1 MSLVMNQSLGKMQRF
16 FFCIIVFFVVFDG
29 VRSNLV
35 ISNFVAPLRELALLM
50 FIMLSLP
57 MLSHCKKKD
66 FRLAIPFMAIS
77 ALAIVNIP
85 ITLFHS
91 ISSYHLGN
99 ILVFGNP
106 YTAVYKHIIFSI
118 LFLAMICFARNKI
131 DYMRKGLKL
140 FINLSAIYALITVPI
155 YIYGAPLFV
164 EKFRDWGRMGIGYPT
179 MDGQVI
185 CMAIFCLV
193 FLVPQ
198 RSKLIFN
205 IKMAA
210 LLLGL
215 VCQNTG
221 TAMVTM
227 LLIALVAIVKKPGK
241 TLSYFSVILPMI
253 IIVAIKQY
261 YSDPEFF
268 TQMLYVTTNKI
279 NLLIDPSANYGQ
291 VNTLE
296 MREDQYRM
304 LNIIIDKNPM
314 LWILGVGGEAYVE
327 NEFKLTLASYGI
339 FSFISF
345 ALSFF
350 WISTLIFISKNK
362 NKLLL
367 ISLMVVWAFT
377 SYTLASIF
385 LFATSCGFCIVFAYT
400 YVTGLEGYEDDM
412 EYIDDRRFKI
422 KFRLSRY

>member
-1 MSLVMNQSLGKMQRF
+1 MNQSLGKMQRF
-16 FFCIIVFFVVFDG
+16 FFYVIVFFVVFDG

-35 ISNFVAPLRELALLM
+35 ISNLIAPLRELALAL
-50 FIMLSLP
+50 FIALCYP
-57 MLSHCKKKD
+57 MLSHCKIKD
-66 FRLAIPFMAIS
+66 MRMAIPLLIIS

-91 ISSYHLGN
+91 ISAYNLGK

-106 YTAVYKHIIFSI
+106 YSAVYKHIIFGI
-118 LFLAMICFARNKI
+118 LFLAMICYARKKT
-131 DYMRKGLKL
+131 DSVRKGLKI
-140 FINLSAIYALITVPI
+140 FINLSAVYSIITVPI

-164 EKFRDWGRMGIGYPT
+164 EKFRDWGRMGVGYPT

-185 CMAIFCLV
+185 CLAIFCLI
-193 FLVPQ
+193 FLIPQ
-198 RSKLIFN
+198 KSKISFN

-221 TAMVTM
+221 TSMVTM
-227 LLIALVAIVKKPGK
+227 LMIAVVAMIKKPGK
-241 TLSYFSVILPMI
+241 TISYFAVIFPA
-253 IIVAIKQY
+253 IVAIAIKQY

-296 MREDQYRM
+296 MRDDQYKM
-304 LNIIIDKNPM
+304 LTIIIDKNLM
-314 LWILGVGGEAYVE
+314 LWFFGVGGEAYVE

-345 ALSFF
+345 VASFF
-350 WISTLIFISKNK
+350 WISMLILMSKNK
-362 NKLLL
+362 NKIILLV
-367 ISLMVVWAFT
+367 LMVFWAFT

-385 LFATSCGFCIVFAYT
+385 LFATSCGFCIVFAYA
-400 YVTGLEGYEDDM
+400 YVSGLDGYES
-412 EYIDDRRFKI
+412 EGQYIDDRRFKY
-422 KFRLSRY
+422 KFKYNRY

>member
-1 MSLVMNQSLGKMQRF
+1 MNQSLGKIQRF
-16 FFCIIVFFVVFDG
+16 FFYTIVFFVVFDG

-35 ISNFVAPLRELALLM
+35 ISNIVAPLRELALAL
-50 FIMLSLP
+50 FIALCFP

-66 FRLAIPFMAIS
+66 FKLAVPFLIIS
-77 ALAIVNIP
+77 ALAIINIP

-91 ISSYHLGN
+91 ISAYHLGN

-106 YTAVYKHIIFSI
+106 YSAVYKHIIFSI
-118 LFLAMICFARNKI
+118 LFLAMICYARNKT
-131 DYMRKGLKL
+131 DTVRKGLKL
-140 FINLSAIYALITVPI
+140 FINLSVVYAIITIPI

-179 MDGQVI
+179 MDGQVL
-185 CMAIFCLV
+185 CMAIFCLI
-193 FLVPQ
+193 FLIPQ
-198 RSKLIFN
+198 KGKISFN

-221 TAMVTM
+221 TSMVTM
-227 LLIALVAIVKKPGK
+227 LMIAGVAMVKKPGK
-241 TLSYFSVILPMI
+241 TISYFAVIFPAI
-253 IIVAIKQY
+253 IAVAIKQY

-296 MREDQYRM
+296 MRDNQYKM
-304 LNIIIDKNPM
+304 LNIIIDKNLM
-314 LWILGVGGEAYVE
+314 LWLFGVGGEAYVE

-339 FSFISF
+339 FSCIAF
-345 ALSFF
+345 AVSFF
-350 WISTLIFISKNK
+350 WISMLILISKNR

-367 ISLMVVWAFT
+367 LALMILWAFT

-385 LFATSCGFCIVFAYT
+385 LFATSCGFCIVFAYA
-400 YVTGLEGYEDDM
+400 YVSGLDGYES
-412 EYIDDRRFKI
+412 EGQYIDDRRYKLKFKL
-422 KFRLSRY
+422 RRY